1 MKIRP
6 LVCRALLFATIL
18 ACVPATQ
25 AAVPADGKA
34 EIEKF
39 DADWGPAMQKGDV
52 DGVMAPYA
60 PDAVFCAGDG
70 KCYTGFDAIAAMTK
84 ARFAARG
91 PAKDAEAR
99 ATRMVEDRG
108 FIYEWG
114 RAKIVN
120 ARGEINGGSY
130 FTIWR
135 KQPDGHWKIFRNLVL
150 P

>member
-1 MKIRP
+1 MNIHSP
-6 LVCRALLFATIL
+6 ACRALLFATTL
-18 ACVPATQ
+18 ACVPVAH
-25 AAVPADGKA
+25 AAVPADAKT

-39 DADWGPAMQKGDV
+39 NADWGPAMQKGDA

-60 PDAVFCAGDG
+60 PDAVFCTGDG

-84 ARFAARG
+84 TRFAAHG
-91 PAKDAEAR
+91 PAKSAVAH
-99 ATRMVEDRG
+99 TTQMVEDRG

-114 RAKIVN
+114 QAKIVN
-120 ARGEINGGSY
+120 AKGEVNGGSY